1 MVITHI
7 PNGEMCIGCVH
18 ALRKCNHLDF
28 TAMQVI
34 DKKDKQYPVV
44 KCTDY
49 KKLSVISPV
58 DAGMNQ

>member
-1 MVITHI
+1 
-7 PNGEMCIGCVH
+7 MCIGCIH

-28 TAMQVI
+28 TKLQVI
-34 DKKDKQYPVV
+34 DKKDKQYPIV

-49 KKLSVISPV
+49 KKLSVISLV